1 MLSFMASSSACAI
14 ENCTF
19 SEEIISE
26 KQFSDNNLIAIYKWF
41 PKSNEVKGVLSN
53 GNLFSVMYWS
63 CHHYGKQA
71 IMVIGP
77 QMQIIPDELN
87 DHVLNLGKIALSE
100 TELKLLDNSIGTKP
114 LKLSELPLTLRVAS
128 QEFDEFYLQLNIVN
142 ESIFIEIK
150 LYKS

>member
-1 MLSFMASSSACAI
+1 
-14 ENCTF
+14 
-19 SEEIISE
+19 
-26 KQFSDNNLIAIYKWF
+26 
-41 PKSNEVKGVLSN
+41 
-53 GNLFSVMYWS
+53 
-63 CHHYGKQA
+63 
-71 IMVIGP
+71 MVIGP